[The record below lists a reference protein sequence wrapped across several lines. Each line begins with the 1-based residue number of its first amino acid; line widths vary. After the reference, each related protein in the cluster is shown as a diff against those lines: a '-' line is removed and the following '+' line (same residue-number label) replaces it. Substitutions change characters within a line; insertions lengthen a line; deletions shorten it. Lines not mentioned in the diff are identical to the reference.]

1 MFFRRWPRPGGWI
14 FNFFRTLKEAYLMS
28 DKNQTTDSQKPNF
41 EIQRIY
47 TKDLSYEAP
56 NTPHTFTEDW
66 KPEVQL
72 NLETKSTRIQDNVHE
87 VVLSVT
93 ATVTSSKKSAFLV
106 EIHQAGIFMITGFPS
121 EQLQHMLGSFCP
133 NILFPYAREV
143 VSDLV
148 VRGGFPQ
155 LILAPVNFDALY
167 AQHLDEQKKTD
178 SGAKTTTDDDSKVH

>member
-1 MFFRRWPRPGGWI
+1 MKDTATENTPH
-14 FNFFRTLKEAYLMS
+14 
-28 DKNQTTDSQKPNF
+28 F

-47 TKDLSYEAP
+47 VKDLSFEAP
-56 NTPHTFTEDW
+56 NTPHTFIEDW

-72 NLETKSTRIQDNVHE
+72 NLESKSNRIQDNVHE

-93 ATVTSSKKSAFLV
+93 ATVTTSKKPAFIIEVHLAGV
-106 EIHQAGIFMITGFPS
+106 FLMSGIPNDQIHQ
-121 EQLQHMLGSFCP
+121 MLGSFCP

-143 VSDLV
+143 ISDTV

-167 AQHLDEQKKTD
+167 AQHMEKQKSNPETD
-178 SGAKTTTDDDSKVH
+178 SETKVH

>member
-1 MFFRRWPRPGGWI
+1 MNTKP
-14 FNFFRTLKEAYLMS
+14 EAAQ
-28 DKNQTTDSQKPNF
+28 DDSSGPQF

-47 TKDLSYEAP
+47 VKDMSYEAP
-56 NTPHTFTEDW
+56 NTPHTFVEEW

-87 VVLSVT
+87 VILSVT
-93 ATVTSSKKSAFLV
+93 ATVTSSGRSAFLTEV
-106 EIHQAGIFMITGFPS
+106 HQAGIFVINGFPE
-121 EQLQHMLGSFCP
+121 EQLRQMLGSFCP

-143 VSDLV
+143 ISDLV

-167 AQHLDEQKKTD
+167 AQHLEEQK
-178 SGAKTTTDDDSKVH
+178 SGGSGSSGKAGIKIH

>member
-1 MFFRRWPRPGGWI
+1 MQNKSQQNSP
-14 FNFFRTLKEAYLMS
+14 
-28 DKNQTTDSQKPNF
+28 TDPATPHF

-47 TKDLSYEAP
+47 IKDLSYEAP
-56 NTPHTFTEDW
+56 NTPRTFAEDW

-72 NLETKSTRIQDNVHE
+72 NLETKSNHIQENIYE

-93 ATVTSSKKSAFLV
+93 ATVTSNKKSAFLI
-106 EIHQAGIFMITGFPS
+106 EAQQAGIFMISGFPS
-121 EQLQHMLGSFCP
+121 DQLRQMLSSFCP

-143 VSDLV
+143 ISDAV

-167 AQHLDEQKKTD
+167 TQHMEDQKKHPASTEG
-178 SGAKTTTDDDSKVH
+178 SGEDKIH

>member
-1 MFFRRWPRPGGWI
+1 MTAANNPTP
-14 FNFFRTLKEAYLMS
+14 TSAA
-28 DKNQTTDSQKPNF
+28 PNF

-47 TKDLSYEAP
+47 VKDLSYEAP
-56 NTPHTFTEDW
+56 NTPHTFNEDW

-72 NLETKSTRIQDNVHE
+72 NLETKSNRIQDNIHE

-93 ATVTSSKKSAFLV
+93 ATVNSNKKSAFIV
-106 EIHQAGIFMITGFPS
+106 EVHQAGIFLVTGFPTD
-121 EQLQHMLGSFCP
+121 QLQQMLGSFCP

-143 VSDLV
+143 ISDLV

-167 AQHLDEQKKTD
+167 AQHLEEQKKAPKKEGED
-178 SGAKTTTDDDSKVH
+178 KIH

>member
-1 MFFRRWPRPGGWI
+1 MQEKSQPRP
-14 FNFFRTLKEAYLMS
+14 
-28 DKNQTTDSQKPNF
+28 QTNNANAPQF

-56 NTPHTFTEDW
+56 NTPHTFVEEW

-72 NLETKSTRIQDNVHE
+72 NLETKSNRIQDNVHE

-93 ATVTSSKKSAFLV
+93 ATVTSNKKSAFLV
-106 EIHQAGIFMITGFPS
+106 EVQQAGIFLIAGLPQD
-121 EQLQHMLGSFCP
+121 QLRQMLGSFCP

-143 VSDLV
+143 ISDLV

-155 LILAPVNFDALY
+155 LLLAPVNFDALY
-167 AQHLDEQKKTD
+167 NQHVEDQKAGKKEEG
-178 SGAKTTTDDDSKVH
+178 STTEGKVH